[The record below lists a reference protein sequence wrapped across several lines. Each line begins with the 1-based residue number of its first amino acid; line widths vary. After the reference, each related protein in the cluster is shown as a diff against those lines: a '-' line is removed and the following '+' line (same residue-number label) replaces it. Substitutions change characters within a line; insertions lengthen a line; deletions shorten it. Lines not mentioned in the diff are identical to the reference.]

1 MVGEFSNRSGGF
13 IAVAG
18 LLAVLMTAGCAQQS
32 GGGAASP
39 GLGTLGGAAA
49 GGALGSLVGG
59 GRGRTAAIVG
69 GAVLGGIVGNQAV
82 DRPVEE
88 RQAREREASRDRA
101 MQRQL
106 DYERQSALQ
115 EEQVRREIEEQRLY
129 EEWRSQ
135 RVGGEQVSGGGDVA
149 QAQRL
154 LTAHGLYSGPID
166 GIDGPGTQS
175 ATRAFQARQGLPQ
188 TGILTPSLVSLMRS
202 TI

>member
-1 MVGEFSNRSGGF
+1 MKSSNRSSGF
-13 IAVAG
+13 VAVAA
-18 LLAVLMTAGCAQQS
+18 LAAVLMTAGCAQS
-32 GGGAASP
+32 GSGPASP

-69 GAVLGGIVGNQAV
+69 GAVLGGIVGNQTV

-88 RQAREREASRDRA
+88 RQAREREAARNREV
-101 MQRQL
+101 QRRL

-129 EEWRSQ
+129 EEWRNQ
-135 RVGGEQVSGGGDVA
+135 RVGGGPVSGSGDIT

-154 LTAHGLYSGPID
+154 LTAHGYYNGAID
-166 GIDGPGTQS
+166 GINGPGTQS
-175 ATRAFQARQGLPQ
+175 ATRAFQASRGLPQ
-188 TGILTPSLVSLMRS
+188 TGIITPDLVSMMRTS
-202 TI
+202 L